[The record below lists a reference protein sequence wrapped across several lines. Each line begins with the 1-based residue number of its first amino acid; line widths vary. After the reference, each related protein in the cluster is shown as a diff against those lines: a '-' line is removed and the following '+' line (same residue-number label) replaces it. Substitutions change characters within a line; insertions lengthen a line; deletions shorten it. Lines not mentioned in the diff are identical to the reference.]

1 MSILREH
8 HVMRKKKK
16 IDEKGKKK
24 KEFQERKKKDI
35 TRSMYDRH
43 ALFFKLGRRNS
54 NAVRVTVEEHSG
66 ALTLGTLGGLNPV
79 AHTGTS
85 PESLEES
92 GPASVGLSPVVRSHD
107 LLDGLAGLIGVV
119 EGDGADIVVE
129 NVGLDDTVE
138 DVTADEAEV
147 TVDGGSG
154 TTGKVP
160 DIRLVVGEGGVGVLE
175 VGDGDY
181 IFQSVF
187 VPAIVPVCEG
197 SNLPSQWFTQR

>member
-1 MSILREH
+1 
-8 HVMRKKKK
+8 
-16 IDEKGKKK
+16 
-24 KEFQERKKKDI
+24 
-35 TRSMYDRH
+35 MYDRH

-66 ALTLGTLGGLNPV
+66 ALTLGALSGLNPV

-92 GPASVGLSPVVRSHD
+92 GPASVGFGPVVRSHD

-129 NVGLDDTVE
+129 NVGLNDTVE

-147 TVDGGSG
+147 TVDGGGG
-154 TTGKVP
+154 TAGEVP
-160 DIRLVVGEGGVGVLE
+160 DIRLVVREGGIGVLE

-181 IFQSVF
+181 IFRSVF
-187 VPAIVPVCEG
+187 VPAIVPVCEE